1 MSPTS
6 IVSSILLTLPSTV
19 SSTTN
24 SYVLNVVRYVESI
37 NNFYINHHH
46 YGKSRFRKFQLM
58 WYILMSATSLI
69 FFSLL
74 TLLTTV
80 PSTANSDILNV
91 VRYVESIKNF
101 HATTTTTAYQ
111 ILDEEN
117 SNRSDTSL
125 CQWPPWSSPP
135 CCPCRPQCPWPPT
148 LMYLMW
154 SDMIEI

>member
-1 MSPTS
+1 
-6 IVSSILLTLPSTV
+6 
-19 SSTTN
+19 
-24 SYVLNVVRYVESI
+24 
-37 NNFYINHHH
+37 
-46 YGKSRFRKFQLM
+46 
-58 WYILMSATSLI
+58 MSATSLI

-117 SNRSDTSL
+117 SNRSDTSYLPSTSLVFSSRLSLLSTVSLTSNSPVSNVVRYVESIKTFMSNTITTAHHVLVEENSNHSDTSL
-125 CQWPPWSSPP
+125 CQRPTWYSPP
-135 CCPCRPQCPWPPT
+135 CCPCRPQCR
-148 LMYLMW
+148 
-154 SDMIEI
+154 

>member
-1 MSPTS
+1 
-6 IVSSILLTLPSTV
+6 
-19 SSTTN
+19 
-24 SYVLNVVRYVESI
+24 
-37 NNFYINHHH
+37 
-46 YGKSRFRKFQLM
+46 
-58 WYILMSATSLI
+58 MSATSLI

-117 SNRSDTSL
+117 SNRSDTSYL
-125 CQWPPWSSPP
+125 PSTSLVFSS
-135 CCPCRPQCPWPPT
+135 RLSLLPT
-148 LMYLMW
+148 MSFTSNSPVSNVVRYVESIKKKKIPTTVIHLYI
-154 SDMIEI
+154 SDLPSLFLLVVLAVHSAVDHQTI